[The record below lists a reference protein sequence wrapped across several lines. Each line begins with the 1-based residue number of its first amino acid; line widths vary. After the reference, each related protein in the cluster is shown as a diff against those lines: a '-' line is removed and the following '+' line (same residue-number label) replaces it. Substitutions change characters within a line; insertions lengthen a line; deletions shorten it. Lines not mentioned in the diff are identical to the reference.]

1 MKYVQRIPGIY
12 YTTLRDSHFSAFNVS
27 GSFSNPL
34 IYDMI
39 PFVLRDMNGTQR
51 ARSSASSSTHRKP
64 SSTRSA
70 PSSSDC

>member
-12 YTTLRDSHFSAFNVS
+12 YTTLRDSHFSAFNVT

-39 PFVLRDMNGTQR
+39 PFVLRDMNGTQALQKLGFR
-51 ARSSASSSTHRKP
+51 STHRKP